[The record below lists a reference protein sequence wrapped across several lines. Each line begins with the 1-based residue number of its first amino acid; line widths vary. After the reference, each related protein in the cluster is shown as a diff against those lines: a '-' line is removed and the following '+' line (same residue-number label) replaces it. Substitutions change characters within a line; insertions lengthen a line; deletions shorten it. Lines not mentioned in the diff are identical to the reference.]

1 LNVLVK
7 EDFTYLVELFGV
19 EATYLKEQVCAHC
32 LCYGCCITERSDETT
47 GQFIWK
53 KWQVG
58 YHIKQCLKKIL
69 NCCTEC
75 IKIYEIK
82 FLSRRWKVVTSRGL
96 GGKRVESLYAEF

>member
-1 LNVLVK
+1 MLEYLVK

-32 LCYGCCITERSDETT
+32 LRYGRCVTERSNETT

-58 YHIKQCLKKIL
+58 YHIKHCLKQIL
-69 NCCTEC
+69 NCCREY
-75 IKIYEIK
+75 IKK
-82 FLSRRWKVVTSRGL
+82 CQDT
-96 GGKRVESLYAEF
+96 GK